1 MVNTAK
7 VFNDELDSFLRL
19 DIQYNSKYDQ
29 YLFQGKWTSTIY
41 YSYFTERND
50 KLRHLLIEH
59 LKQGVKNK
67 EFLSIVLDQ
76 INVAYNSITK
86 WDYDKFSFFEDAIIM
101 IRKSRISKNA
111 PPKEKFDYNYFEK
124 QLYLDN
130 YLKEE
135 FFNLDDEVID
145 YHYHLVDAFK
155 RSKPTKIEFEQEKL
169 MYCVINFVESII
181 KLENIINDL
190 YKVCE
195 FTDFSV
201 KNAEKHILQPKRKCQ
216 VNLSK
221 IDTAQLFRFL
231 FHEGFITMNDEDTN
245 DEMHIKKF
253 IEENFTYRN
262 LKNKKHVPITKINKQ
277 FSELKSYYKETQIK
291 FIDDL
296 IEKLKARKEEVIKF
310 CN

>member
-1 MVNTAK
+1 
-7 VFNDELDSFLRL
+7 
-19 DIQYNSKYDQ
+19 
-29 YLFQGKWTSTIY
+29 
-41 YSYFTERND
+41 
-50 KLRHLLIEH
+50 
-59 LKQGVKNK
+59 
-67 EFLSIVLDQ
+67 
-76 INVAYNSITK
+76 
-86 WDYDKFSFFEDAIIM
+86 M

-124 QLYLDN
+124 QLYVDN

-135 FFNLDDEVID
+135 FYNLDDEVIN

-155 RSKPTKIEFEQEKL
+155 RSKLTKIEFEQEKL
-169 MYCVINFVESII
+169 MYCIINFVENII
-181 KLENIINDL
+181 NLENIIIEL
-190 YKVCE
+190 YNVCD

-201 KNAEKHILQPKRKCQ
+201 KNAEKHFLQPKIKCQ

-231 FHEGFITMNDEDTN
+231 FHEEFITMNDEDTN
-245 DEMHIKKF
+245 DESLIKKF

-262 LKNKKHVPITKINKQ
+262 HRNKKHEPITKINKQ
-277 FSELKSYYKETQIK
+277 FSELKSYHKETQIK